1 MRIIRFLVAWTA
13 ILVFGAC
20 ASKDMLLSNQGFE
33 LLSKGN
39 DVEAGMKL
47 EQALVL
53 NPDNPYALLNMGVM
67 YQRMGRPEKAR
78 RMYEKVLALQPEHK
92 AETSNNPSFSGKTL
106 GEIAASNL
114 TLLEDGVS
122 QSPVAVSQP
131 PTGSSVQSTPE
142 GQGEEQEALGESGPE
157 YGQILYI
164 VPENQTIL
172 EIAARPEV
180 YGDPFKWPTLF
191 RLNMDT
197 LPHTEDLLRKPV
209 RKGTLLRIVDLTQ
222 VPRRAASMNNRL
234 WVVNA
239 ASVRTFD
246 KTIQPATLL
255 MGKGHRVY
263 LMNFSLGGEEWIRL
277 RVGFYESILEAM
289 AACEEIRPLML
300 NAEEVCVSRIEV
312 KEFEENAGY

>member
-1 MRIIRFLVAWTA
+1 MRTSRFVVAWAA
-13 ILVFGAC
+13 ILVLGGC

-33 LLSKGN
+33 LLSVGN
-39 DVEAGMKL
+39 DSEAGVKL
-47 EQALVL
+47 QQALAV
-53 NPDNPYALLNMGVM
+53 NPDNPYALLNMGVV
-67 YQRMGRPEKAR
+67 YQRMERPEKAR
-78 RMYEKVLALQPEHK
+78 RMYEKVLALEPEER
-92 AETSNNPSFSGKTL
+92 AEASNNPSFSGKSL

-114 TLLEDGVS
+114 ALLEGGGHR
-122 QSPVAVSQP
+122 SPVAVSP
-131 PTGSSVQSTPE
+131 SPTGSSAQSAPE
-142 GQGEEQEALGESGPE
+142 GQGGEQEALGESDPE

-164 VPENQTIL
+164 VPENQTLL